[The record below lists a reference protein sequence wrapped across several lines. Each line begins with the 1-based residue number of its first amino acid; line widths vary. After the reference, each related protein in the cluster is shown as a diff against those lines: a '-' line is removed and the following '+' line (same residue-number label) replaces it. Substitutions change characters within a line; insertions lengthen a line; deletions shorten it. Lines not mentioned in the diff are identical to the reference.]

1 MEELILISFFRTL
14 PDFFRMDPPYI
25 TIYALTF
32 LGAAITEFLI
42 LYKTFP
48 DFLRK
53 KAGWILPVAFL
64 ALEIC
69 CEWLYQFIPGWDAL
83 LFVLVGLGSLF
94 GLAGVLM
101 GALIYF
107 IWTKVRHS

>member
-42 LYKTFP
+42 LYCQRSTY
-48 DFLRK
+48 LLVVIVCHRR
-53 KAGWILPVAFL
+53 
-64 ALEIC
+64 C
-69 CEWLYQFIPGWDAL
+69 C
-83 LFVLVGLGSLF
+83 
-94 GLAGVLM
+94 
-101 GALIYF
+101 
-107 IWTKVRHS
+107 TT